1 MTRVPVSI
9 FLLIILIIVPLG
21 ACNPEGPTGPSAFS
35 IFQVYGLW
43 KMRMESPGCAP
54 AEVLNLDFGPFG
66 VAATGDSVRVI
77 GSWFLDELNPTTHSL
92 SGFIYRISGLAS
104 FTMDIQDTKFI
115 EGVFVSNTDFAGA
128 YRELDGCVVRLRGKF
143 LE

>member
-1 MTRVPVSI
+1 MTRVPLSI
-9 FLLIILIIVPLG
+9 LLLIILIIVPLG

-35 IFQVYGLW
+35 ISQVYGLW

-66 VAATGDSVRVI
+66 LAPTQDSVRI
-77 GSWFLDELNPTTHSL
+77 TGSWFLDEPNPAIHSL
-92 SGFIYRISGLAS
+92 TGFIYRISGLAY
-104 FTMDIQDTKFI
+104 FTMDILDTKFI
-115 EGVFVSNTDFAGA
+115 EGIFVSNTDFAGA
-128 YRELDGCVVRLRGKF
+128 YRELDGCAVRLRGKF

>member
-1 MTRVPVSI
+1 MARVLIPIS
-9 FLLIILIIVPLG
+9 LLILLILPLG

-35 IFQVYGLW
+35 IFEVYGLW
-43 KMRMESPGCAP
+43 KMRMENPGCAP
-54 AEVLNLDFGPFG
+54 GEELNLSFGPFG
-66 VAATGDSVRVI
+66 VTAGQDSIRVS
-77 GSWFLDELNPTTHSL
+77 GSWFLAEVNPTTYPLNGIIH
-92 SGFIYRISGLAS
+92 RISGLAS

-128 YRELDGCVVRLRGKF
+128 YRELDGCVVRLRGRF